1 MIINIQTIAAK
12 YNKNIPIIYGI
23 DSIHGATYVYGATLF
38 PQQIGQAATFNPE
51 MVYEAGKITSKDTRA
66 AGFPWAF
73 SPVLG
78 LALHPAWPRFYE
90 TYGEDPYLASVMGA
104 KLIVGLQENQK
115 DGGIPTTLAACMKH
129 YIGYSFPE
137 NGHDR
142 APVQLSDRV
151 LQQLY
156 IPAFQGIKI
165 LFVFITLHYYLLTYL
180 LFACFLYWLACLL
193 T

>member
-1 MIINIQTIAAK
+1 MDSPFSGGPAGGVPGWTAQEWRDVIINIQTIASK

-51 MVYEAGKITSKDTRA
+51 LAFQAGRVTAKDTRA

-78 LALHPAWPRFYE
+78 LALHPAWARFYE
-90 TYGEDPYLASVMGA
+90 TYGEDPYLASIMGGQ
-104 KLIVGLQENQK
+104 LISGLQAVED
-115 DGGIPTTLAACMKH
+115 DGGIPTRLAACMKH

-151 LQQLY
+151 LKQLY
-156 IPAFQGIKI
+156 IPAFQGSI
-165 LFVFITLHYYLLTYL
+165 Y
-180 LFACFLYWLACLL
+180 FLSF
-193 T
+193 